1 MLPCLALL
9 PYLRRWT
16 HLCRGPVRFNAP
28 SGAPD
33 RTRPRSARGSAESG
47 DGKWLA
53 GLTMASLQGT
63 APLGMALLLHATTA
77 VVLPQTWTRRSFVGS
92 ACAAAALPASAQAS
106 TMDLREALAVASPA
120 QEAIFKRLPNPPRP
134 PTPPAALL
142 LRAEEVCHE
151 QEALLRSA
159 SAADEKLILARPQ
172 TSLFVRILIRN
183 TNLEQIS
190 GAQGAVSFIRGVA
203 SIAEAGLGPLT
214 SEELLAMAKQ
224 YRAAEVRAEAPL
236 VAGRGASWVH
246 RGTAR
251 RPHSHLEHSTRGG
264 AASPPHTPRP
274 DTQPAA
280 RFQQP
285 ACSLTR
291 PQDELRVAFE
301 TLPPDKQEKG
311 RAVARELR
319 LEDDERRAAAAR
331 EAQEAARQEAERI
344 GRLYAPT

>member
-1 MLPCLALL
+1 MVTMS
-9 PYLRRWT
+9 R
-16 HLCRGPVRFNAP
+16 VRCVAP
-28 SGAPD
+28 RVAPFWQ
-33 RTRPRSARGSAESG
+33 RATAV
-47 DGKWLA
+47 
-53 GLTMASLQGT
+53 GLTLASPQGT
-63 APLGMALLLHATTA
+63 APLGMAALLLHATAA

-151 QEALLRSA
+151 QQELLRSA
-159 SAADEKLILARPQ
+159 SAADEKLILARAQ

-251 RPHSHLEHSTRGG
+251 RPHSYLEHSKRRRSQPTAHTSPRHP
-264 AASPPHTPRP
+264 ASRVSSSPLARSLDRRMSCAWSSRPCPPTSR
-274 DTQPAA
+274 
-280 RFQQP
+280 
-285 ACSLTR
+285 
-291 PQDELRVAFE
+291 
-301 TLPPDKQEKG
+301 
-311 RAVARELR
+311 
-319 LEDDERRAAAAR
+319 RRAARSRGSSGSRTTSGGQQRRAR
-331 EAQEAARQEAERI
+331 PRRLRGRRLSVSAGCMLHPSNLKHGDAR
-344 GRLYAPT
+344 

>member
-1 MLPCLALL
+1 ML
-9 PYLRRWT
+9 
-16 HLCRGPVRFNAP
+16 
-28 SGAPD
+28 
-33 RTRPRSARGSAESG
+33 
-47 DGKWLA
+47 
-53 GLTMASLQGT
+53 GT

-92 ACAAAALPASAQAS
+92 ACAAAAALPASAQAS

-251 RPHSHLEHSTRGG
+251 RPLSYLEHSKRRRSQPT
-264 AASPPHTPRP
+264 AHTSPRHPAGRAF
-274 DTQPAA
+274 PAA
-280 RFQQP
+280 RLL
-285 ACSLTR
+285 AHST
-291 PQDELRVAFE
+291 A
-301 TLPPDKQEKG
+301 G
-311 RAVARELR
+311 
-319 LEDDERRAAAAR
+319 
-331 EAQEAARQEAERI
+331 
-344 GRLYAPT
+344 